1 MIGKTLG
8 HYRILEKIGQGGMG
22 EVFLAEDTS
31 LHRKVALKFLPPAMQ
46 QDSVARKRFIRE
58 ARTAAA
64 LDHPYICHINDFG
77 ESEGQDF
84 IVMEYVEGQSLKERL
99 LQGPLPLEDALQ
111 ITIEVAEALDAA
123 HGKGIIHRDIKP
135 ANIFVTKRGHA
146 KILDFGLARMTPVG
160 IDESET
166 AITELTA
173 GGIILG
179 TLRYMSPEQA
189 RGESVAAPSDIFSL
203 GIVLYELATG
213 RHPFPAASQI
223 GVLHAILSDAP
234 VPPSRLRPE
243 IPAALEGLIL
253 QMLEKDARLR
263 PTAAAVEAALAESPA
278 GTVAAPAAVR
288 PRHTVGRE
296 KESQQLHS
304 AYDSAL
310 AGHGLMACVAGEA
323 GIGKTTLVDHFLAD
337 LAARGKPCAI
347 GRGRC
352 SERLAGSE
360 AYLPILESL
369 ESLLHGEEGETVS
382 RIMKLVAPT
391 WYVQVAPLA
400 SEDSSFARAMA
411 EAKTAS
417 QERMKRELVALLQE
431 MSRARPL
438 VLFLDDL
445 HWADVSTVDLL
456 AYIGTRL
463 ESMRLLVIGA
473 YRPSDLLLAKH
484 PFVPVKLEL
493 QGRGLARE
501 IAVEFLT
508 LEDLGKYLALEF
520 PEHRL
525 PPDLPDL
532 LHRRT
537 EGNALFMADL
547 VRYLK
552 DRRVITL
559 QEGRWVLAQSLAE
572 IERELPESV
581 RSMIEKKISRLSDSD
596 RRLLAAASV
605 QGHEFDSAVVAKA
618 LGAGQA
624 DFEERLEELDR
635 LHGLVYLEGDRE
647 LPDSTLTLRYCFV
660 HALYQNALY
669 GSLTATR
676 KTSLSAAVAEALLG
690 FYGDRASEAASELAL
705 LFETAR
711 NFARASDYFL
721 IAAGNA
727 RRVYANQEALAL
739 AHRAMGNAEKLKG
752 AARSAGVAAAALVL
766 ADIHQTLTRLEEA
779 IADFASAEEAAR
791 EGGDQQVQIGSIL
804 GRAGALMIFKRLE
817 QADQEAARAMEMA
830 RRAGSDVAVAS
841 AEAILAGLRMVQ
853 GNLVEA
859 DRYYDRAI
867 PVLQRSGPP
876 LIALIACGGRCWM
889 HEYRLEHAELEG
901 LLGWMRPRVE
911 EIGGCFYLFYHGY
924 IGALGFGNQGR
935 ISQALFALREIYR
948 LSDLN
953 GDQFWFPR
961 VPNALGWLHRELLD
975 LEAALKL
982 DGDGARIALEMGC
995 DEAEANSHVN
1005 LGHDYLALGE
1015 PARAYEHLEEA
1026 GRIFERDVWN
1036 RWRYNIRLQAE
1047 RAGYWIGRGDL
1058 KQAAAYAAASLESA
1072 KTTLSRK
1079 HWAWAHKLFGDIAL
1093 LEDRAPE
1100 ARREYEQA
1108 LSILQRHSCPTI
1120 EWRILLA
1127 AAETARRLHDT
1138 SSADSFRARARHV
1151 VRSLAE
1157 SITEPP
1163 LRERFLASKPIRD
1176 I

>member
-1 MIGKTLG
+1 VVGKTIS
-8 HYRILEKIGQGGMG
+8 HYRILDKLGEGGMG
-22 EVFLAEDTS
+22 EVYRAQDTR
-31 LHRKVALKFLPPAMQ
+31 LGRFVALKFISAKQ
-46 QDSVARKRFIRE
+46 VDDSTAKRFFRE
-58 ARTAAA
+58 ARAASA
-64 LDHPYICHINDFG
+64 LNHPNIITIHDIG
-77 ESEGQDF
+77 EAETGRF
-84 IVMEYVEGQSLKERL
+84 IAMELVEGRTLRALAGLSLEELYRTGAQVAK
-99 LQGPLPLEDALQ
+99 ALG
-111 ITIEVAEALDAA
+111 AA
-123 HGKGIIHRDIKP
+123 HAAGIVHRDIKP
-135 ANIFVTKRGHA
+135 QNIMVREDGYVKV
-146 KILDFGLARMTPVG
+146 LDFGLARMGPVG

-166 AITELTA
+166 ATTELTA
-173 GGIILG
+173 AGTILG

-189 RGESVAAPSDIFSL
+189 RGESAAAPADIFSL

-213 RHPFPAASQI
+213 RHPFAAASQI

-243 IPAALEGLIL
+243 IPAALELLIL
-253 QMLEKDARLR
+253 QMLVKDARLR
-263 PTAAAVEAALAESPA
+263 PTAAAVEAALAGSPGA
-278 GTVAAPAAVR
+278 TVAAPAAAP
-288 PRHTVGRE
+288 PRHTVGQE
-296 KESQQLHS
+296 KEIEQLHS
-304 AYDSAL
+304 AYDSAV
-310 AGHGLMACVAGEA
+310 AGRGLVACVAGEA
-323 GIGKTTLVDHFLAD
+323 GIGKTTLVEDFLAD
-337 LAARGKPCAI
+337 LTARGKAYTI

-360 AYLPILESL
+360 AYLPIIEAL
-369 ESLLHGEEGETVS
+369 ESLLHGEGGEAAS

-391 WYVQVAPLA
+391 WYAQVAPLA
-400 SEDSSFARAMA
+400 PEDSSYGRVVA
-411 EAKTAS
+411 EARTAS

-463 ESMRLLVIGA
+463 ESMRLLVVGT

-508 LEDLGKYLALEF
+508 REDLSTYLVLEF
-520 PEHRL
+520 PEHRF

-532 LHRRT
+532 LHWRT
-537 EGNALFMADL
+537 EGNALFMSDL

-552 DRRVITL
+552 DRQIITL
-559 QEGRWVLAQSLAE
+559 QEGRWVLAQSLPD

-581 RSMIEKKISRLSDSD
+581 RSMIEKKINRLSDGD

-605 QGHEFDSAVVAKA
+605 QGYEFDSAVVAKA

-635 LHGLVYLEGDRE
+635 LHGLVRLEGDRE

-676 KTSLSAAVAEALLG
+676 KAALSAAAAEALLG
-690 FYGDRASEAASELAL
+690 FYGDRAAEVASELAL

-727 RRVYANQEALAL
+727 RRVYAGQEALTL
-739 AHRAMGNAEKLKG
+739 AQRAMANAEKLKG
-752 AARSAGVAAAALVL
+752 AARHAGVAAAALVL
-766 ADIHQTLTRLEEA
+766 ADIHTTVTQFEEA
-779 IADFASAEEAAR
+779 IASFALAEEAAR
-791 EGGDQQVQIGSIL
+791 DGGDRQTQVISIVGQANTL
-804 GRAGALMIFKRLE
+804 SVLKRLDQAE
-817 QADQEAARAMEMA
+817 QHLYRAMEMA
-830 RRAGSDVAVAS
+830 RLAGYEVGVAM
-841 AEAILAGLRMVQ
+841 AEARLAATRMVQ

-867 PVLQRSGPP
+867 PVLQRSGSP
-876 LIALIACGGRCWM
+876 LVALTAVGSRLWM
-889 HEYRLEHAELEG
+889 HEYRLEHEEFEG
-901 LLGWMRPRVE
+901 MVEWMRPRLE
-911 EIGGCFYLFYHGY
+911 EIGGSFIHFAQRY
-924 IGALGFGNQGR
+924 IGALVAGNQGR
-935 ISQALFALREIYR
+935 LSQALSDLREVHR
-948 LSDLN
+948 HAELN
-953 GDQFWFPR
+953 GDRFIIPR

-975 LEAALKL
+975 METALKW
-982 DGDGARIALEMGC
+982 DGDGVRIAREMGC

-1015 PARAYEHLEEA
+1015 PARAWEHLEEA
-1026 GRIFERDVWN
+1026 ARIFDRDVWN

-1047 RAGYWIGRGDL
+1047 RASYWIGCGDL
-1058 KQAAAYAAASLESA
+1058 KQAAAHAAASLEQSKA
-1072 KTTLSRK
+1072 TLSRK
-1079 HWAWAHKLFGDIAL
+1079 HWAWAHKLLGDIAL
-1093 LEDRAPE
+1093 LEDRASE
-1100 ARREYEQA
+1100 ARSEYEQA
-1108 LSILQRHSCPTI
+1108 LSILERHSCPII

-1127 AAETARRLHDT
+1127 AADAARRLHDT
-1138 SSADSFRARARHV
+1138 SSADSLHARARHV

-1157 SITEPP
+1157 FITEPA
-1163 LRERFLASKPIRD
+1163 LRERFLASNPIRD
-1176 I
+1176 L